1 MARQNTVGVTI
12 ISCLRVG
19 FVNLSEDKFNH
30 IFLQTYFRGSHGAII
45 VYDITNYKSL
55 NNVYNWKSEVE
66 KATSIN
72 PFTHIPTV
80 LVGNKVP
87 QYVIV
92 GIDMD

>member
-1 MARQNTVGVTI
+1 MVV
-12 ISCLRVG
+12 
-19 FVNLSEDKFNH
+19 
-30 IFLQTYFRGSHGAII
+30 LQTYFRGSHGAII

-87 QYVIV
+87 QLNVVVAVCMSLGIV
-92 GIDMD
+92 YAMLLTLYNHS

>member
-1 MARQNTVGVTI
+1 M
-12 ISCLRVG
+12 
-19 FVNLSEDKFNH
+19 
-30 IFLQTYFRGSHGAII
+30 
-45 VYDITNYKSL
+45 YDITNYKSL

-87 QYVIV
+87 HDCVVKKYNIQEILDFWYCQSCLC
-92 GIDMD
+92 GC